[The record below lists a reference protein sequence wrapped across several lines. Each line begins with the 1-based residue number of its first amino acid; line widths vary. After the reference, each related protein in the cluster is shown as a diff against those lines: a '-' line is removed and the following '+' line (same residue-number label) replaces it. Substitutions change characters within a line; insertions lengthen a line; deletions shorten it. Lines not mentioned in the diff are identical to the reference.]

1 MIKFFRHIRQSLI
14 KDNKMGKYF
23 KYAIGEILLVMVG
36 ILLALQ
42 VNNWNERKKN
52 EATLTQF
59 LMDFKEELSLNIRDF
74 KHEVKRIDKQIAQK
88 NTILLNTRLDT
99 ISIDTLENHITTR
112 YIQVSY
118 NSSVLKRF
126 ENAQIE
132 NHGKYDS
139 IFGDLQ
145 EIFGFTWSTLD
156 ISKNWHNNQVDR
168 EDEYWRYEQNS
179 YELKLSSGDNTFI
192 EDSSLRKNEL
202 IKLIQTPLV
211 RNMLKSDIYRKKGIK
226 PQIEYYIETAERAY
240 KEINKIIE

>member
-74 KHEVKRIDKQIAQK
+74 KNEVKRIDKQIAQK

-156 ISKNWHNNQVDR
+156 ISKKVKFFKNKLRVSWCQKSENMKNVSTSWFKNQDVTTNLAH
-168 EDEYWRYEQNS
+168 YKHY
-179 YELKLSSGDNTFI
+179 
-192 EDSSLRKNEL
+192 
-202 IKLIQTPLV
+202 
-211 RNMLKSDIYRKKGIK
+211 ML
-226 PQIEYYIETAERAY
+226 QFHFL
-240 KEINKIIE
+240 